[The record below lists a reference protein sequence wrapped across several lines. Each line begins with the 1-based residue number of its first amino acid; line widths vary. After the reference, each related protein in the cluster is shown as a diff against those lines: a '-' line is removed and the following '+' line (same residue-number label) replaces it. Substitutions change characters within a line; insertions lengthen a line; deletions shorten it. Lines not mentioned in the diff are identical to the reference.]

1 VNRISGGVLVGIAL
15 LFAREAAA
23 QAQEPAP
30 ISTAGAG
37 AVFRQA
43 REICARDGGRLW
55 GRPLC
60 GPIMLVDPRGR
71 RIVANQRDRG
81 GALAPAD
88 GLYVGTLPTSENIAN
103 TATAW
108 SGLFWTQI
116 IWPLPGDAKS
126 RGLLI
131 AHEMFHRI
139 QPGLGLALRGG
150 GDNAHLDTLDGRYW
164 IQLEWRALAA
174 ALRAPDAGTRS
185 RAIED
190 ALLFRAERYRLF
202 PAAAREEQAL
212 ELNEGLAEYTGV
224 RLGLADPAD
233 RRAAAL
239 GDLVQHA
246 ADASFVRSFAYATG
260 PAYGLL
266 LDRAMPDWRRRIARQ
281 PRFDLLLAEGA
292 GIRLPA
298 APGEQ
303 ASARAAAYDGPAL
316 RIAEAARDER
326 RQRMLADY
334 RAKFVAGPV
343 LVVPLRHMNIQFDP
357 RNLQPLDDKGTIYP
371 NLRLTDDW
379 GVLEAGDGALLSPD
393 WTRVTVAAPA
403 IEGDRISGKGWT
415 LALKPGWKAVP
426 GPRPGDFVLSG
437 PAR

>member
-1 VNRISGGVLVGIAL
+1 VNRVSSGVLAAIAL
-15 LFAREAAA
+15 LCAREAAT
-23 QAQEPAP
+23 QAPAP
-30 ISTAGAG
+30 ISTAGAD
-37 AVFRQA
+37 AVFRQT

-71 RIVANQRDRG
+71 RIVANQRDPG

-88 GLYVGTLPTSENIAN
+88 GLFVGTLPTSENIAN

-116 IWPLPGDAKS
+116 VWPLPGDSKS
-126 RGLLI
+126 RGVLV

-139 QPGLGLALRGG
+139 QPGLGLVLGGG

-174 ALRAPDAGTRS
+174 ALRAPDAGAR
-185 RAIED
+185 RGAIED

-202 PAAAREEQAL
+202 PAAARDEPAL

-233 RRAAAL
+233 RRNAAL

-246 ADASFVRSFAYATG
+246 ADDSFVRSFAYATG

-266 LDRAMPDWRRRIARQ
+266 LDRLVSDWRLRISRR

-292 GIRLPA
+292 RIRPPA
-298 APGEQ
+298 DPG
-303 ASARAAAYDGPAL
+303 AKAAARALAYDGPAL
-316 RIAEAARDER
+316 RIVETARDQR
-326 RQRMLADY
+326 RQRLLAGY

-343 LVVPLRHMNIQFDP
+343 LAIALRHMNIQFDP
-357 RNLQPLDDKGTIYP
+357 RNLQPFDDKGTIYP
-371 NLRLTDDW
+371 NMRMTDDW
-379 GVLEAGDGALLSPD
+379 GVLEANDGALLSPD
-393 WTRVTVAAPA
+393 WTRVTVAAPES
-403 IEGDRISGKGWT
+403 EGDVIRGKGWT
-415 LALKPGWKAVP
+415 LTLKPGWRMVA
-426 GPRPGDFVLSG
+426 GPRPGDFALSG
-437 PAR
+437 PAK